1 MEYTRS
7 SREGPEFERAYQ
19 QVLDDFMTVIVFFAI
34 VGVIGIFGNL
44 LILKFYWKDTK
55 QSINIFIIGLAITD
69 LSVSCVAFV
78 GIAESVLNIK
88 LNSRIGC
95 KLFYFFYYWC
105 VGLSITLVSIIAFD
119 RYRRICTP
127 AKTQYAVSA
136 VKKIF
141 ACAVLVWLMISLR
154 AFLTVDLVT
163 MKMTMSSGSTGQSN
177 MGDTQYQ
184 STDKP
189 SAVTMTA
196 SVHVT
201 TSLSNTLQDHAI
213 ISATEVSDSTFVK
226 TVFRT
231 KETLQSSFDTMTSAT
246 MSFTSLNSTHDA
258 TVVRDCTNATGSSL
272 TDHVDLYV
280 GICAFSKDP
289 DLEGYVVVFHIG
301 DLIYVSLIIIV
312 IVFCYTNVIHT
323 LMVHRKSTDWLRVD
337 KKRRANITE
346 DNAKDEQ
353 TQKMVTDKIAA
364 RTNCTNETSENAH
377 ETSNGI
383 TAVECITLEME
394 TDLTSKS
401 VTLSPNQKQEVSERI
416 KSTNDEIKA
425 KGQPMVVLAN
435 NPKKNKRRIYIRTSE
450 IQTTIAMCVV
460 SMALLLSFV
469 PYFISAIYFQLL
481 HVPVDGQELSG
492 MVNLMIR
499 FVFLNSSV
507 NCFIYYI
514 FSTAY
519 RKFINKLL
527 CPCCRHQ

>member
-7 SREGPEFERAYQ
+7 SIEGPEFERAYQ

-272 TDHVDLYV
+272 TDHVVLYV

-312 IVFCYTNVIHT
+312 IVFCYSNVIHT

-337 KKRRANITE
+337 KKRHTRLAYITE
-346 DNAKDEQ
+346 DNGKDEQ
-353 TQKMVTDKIAA
+353 TGNKAATTD
-364 RTNCTNETSENAH
+364 RTHATIENAH
-377 ETSNGI
+377 ETSNGQ
-383 TAVECITLEME
+383 TAVECIKLEME
-394 TDLTSKS
+394 TDLTSKYA
-401 VTLSPNQKQEVSERI
+401 TLTSTQKPALSERI
-416 KSTNDEIKA
+416 KSTNGEIKA
-425 KGQPMVVLAN
+425 KCQHIVVQAKN
-435 NPKKNKRRIYIRTSE
+435 QNKKKRKVDVRTSE
-450 IQTTIAMCVV
+450 IQTTIAMFVV
-460 SMALLLSFV
+460 SMALLFSFV

-481 HVPVDGQELSG
+481 HVPVDDHELSG

-499 FVFLNSSV
+499 FAFLNSSV

-519 RKFINKLL
+519 RKFINQLV

>member
-1 MEYTRS
+1 MEFTRS
-7 SREGPEFERAYQ
+7 PMDGPVFEKAYH
-19 QVLDDFMTVIVFFAI
+19 QVLDDFMKVTVFFAV
-34 VGVIGIFGNL
+34 VGVLGIFGNL
-44 LILKFYWKDTK
+44 LIITFYRKDTK
-55 QSINIFIIGLAITD
+55 QPINIFIIGLAITD

-88 LNSRIGC
+88 LNSRIAC
-95 KLFYFFYYWC
+95 KIFYFMYYWS
-105 VGLSITLVSIIAFD
+105 VGLSITLVSIIALD
-119 RYRRICTP
+119 RYRMICTP
-127 AKTQYAVSA
+127 AKTPNTVSN
-136 VKKIF
+136 VKKFIVG
-141 ACAVLVWLMISLR
+141 AILAMMIISFR
-154 AFLTVDLVT
+154 SFLTVDTVT
-163 MKMTMSSGSTGQSN
+163 MKMKLSPGNVGQIN
-177 MGDTQYQ
+177 TKTTQYQ

-189 SAVTMTA
+189 SAATMTT

-201 TSLSNTLQDHAI
+201 TRLSYP
-213 ISATEVSDSTFVK
+213 TEVSDSTFVK
-226 TVFRT
+226 TVFTT
-231 KETLQSSFDTMTSAT
+231 KEILQGGFDNMTT
-246 MSFTSLNSTHDA
+246 MSLTSLNSINYD
-258 TVVRDCTNATGSSL
+258 TVTRNGGNANGSSSKGPVL
-272 TDHVDLYV
+272 LYV

-346 DNAKDEQ
+346 DNAKDQQ
-353 TQKMVTDKIAA
+353 TQKIVTDKIAA
-364 RTNCTNETSENAH
+364 STNCTNETSENAH

-527 CPCCRHQ
+527 CPCCRH